1 MAPYIRGPVVTDV
14 LVAGDYSMLQRKKL
28 PPLFYIFSQNM
39 LNAKMSDIYDVG
51 S

>member
-1 MAPYIRGPVVTDV
+1 MPSLIRSPVVTDV

-28 PPLFYIFSQNM
+28 PLLFDIFSQNM